1 MGRATTGG
9 LGKEPCGVPAVLESR
24 GSEGSPFLSSPLYN
38 ISEDKITNGR
48 DPHVWILLS
57 RLLSPFAVVAGE
69 SVLCGF
75 RFIACPSLP
84 RGPSSSWVLE
94 DLEMNDAE
102 DLELCTRFEVP
113 KTFPDH
119 LLFCLSISQR

>member
-1 MGRATTGG
+1 MTTGG

-24 GSEGSPFLSSPLYN
+24 GSVGNPFLSSSLCN

-75 RFIACPSLP
+75 RFIAVLHFPGARP
-84 RGPSSSWVLE
+84 RSWVLE